1 MEGSFGVREKK
12 KQQNLDNN
20 ETKGLMSMCL
30 MNRLNRLRNERVRRK
45 VGVREK
51 MNYSVN
57 EMFRGSLYI
66 WNVGARIRGLK

>member
-30 MNRLNRLRNERVRRK
+30 MNRLNRLRNEMVRRK
-45 VGVREK
+45 VGAGKKLICRA
-51 MNYSVN
+51 N

-66 WNVGARIRGLK
+66 CD